1 MTPPP
6 TQTNTQPENQTNK
19 QTTHKKHNMYGWRQ
33 NPSKARLRFIREPTV
48 RESFYLDFRSEHS
61 TTQIREGHGTAMCQ
75 SHPTQPCRRSCV
87 SKHVTN
93 RPTHGPTLPYCPP
106 SEGLMRAQ
114 TCHHRHL
121 QICPSHGVPLAPN
134 RAFLL
139 PSVNNLSTM
148 CQQI

>member
-1 MTPPP
+1 MSKEPA
-6 TQTNTQPENQTNK
+6 TQKTQHVRMETKSIKGQTSLHQGTHCPESC
-19 QTTHKKHNMYGWRQ
+19 H
-33 NPSKARLRFIREPTV
+33 
-48 RESFYLDFRSEHS
+48 LDFRSDQS